1 MAKYPYRQVQSL
13 LRQGRLDINANSKD
27 IEADIKGVRN
37 EISQALTLES
47 DVSLDGQLSVGSD
60 GTTHANAQERLITEH
75 DSVSSQLTQ
84 IVEEMTLQGE
94 TTLTYDAEG
103 NLTME
108 ETPVGVTTY
117 EYENGRL
124 VKSLEE
130 KDGKT
135 IESTFN
141 FDAEGNLLSINRVV
155 I

>member
-1 MAKYPYRQVQSL
+1 
-13 LRQGRLDINANSKD
+13 
-27 IEADIKGVRN
+27 
-37 EISQALTLES
+37 LTLES

-75 DSVSSQLTQ
+75 DSVSSQLIQ
-84 IVEEMTLQGE
+84 IVEEITLQGD
-94 TTLTYDAEG
+94 TILTYDAEG
-103 NLTME
+103 NLTKE

-124 VKSLEE
+124 VKSSEE
-130 KDGKT
+130 KDGKI

-141 FDAEGNLLSINRVV
+141 FDSQGNLLSINRVV

>member
-1 MAKYPYRQVQSL
+1 MAEYTSNYGLYKPNRN
-13 LRQGRLDINANSKD
+13 DID
-27 IEADIKGVRN
+27 MEVDT
-37 EISQALTLES
+37 TLAENFGKI
-47 DVSLDGQLSVGSD
+47 DAGL
-60 GTTHANAQERLITEH
+60 A
-75 DSVSSQLTQ
+75 Q
-84 IVEEMTLQGE
+84 IVEEMTLQGD

-103 NLTME
+103 NLTKE

-141 FDAEGNLLSINRVV
+141 FDTEGNLLSINRVV